1 MTTNNPHPPVFS
13 STNLGNNP
21 GNPNASGYFGG
32 DQLGTESPPE
42 TTQPIPDGQL
52 AYEERLAEQNAFS
65 EQGVFSEQERVEIA
79 ATTNALLARDAN
91 GNLVETNPT
100 IRRLMEESVQEFT
113 QRISENMNTP
123 DMRYV
128 YLRDGVD
135 QTYINAPLNDTTT
148 SSVMRFG
155 ASLQNLY
162 NSRDMLEIEIQ
173 IRGDPYWIGQP
184 RSVYGFSTLENAADF
199 ELGSS
204 YFFLNINLPSENG
217 PSKEYMITGLYRV
230 ISVIS
235 EYRNGKFVQYLK
247 AYREAIINTRTVIA
261 ALESGEGI
269 MPNIAPN
276 APLDGSAG
284 SNGGQVGGGQT
295 GATAPGEQG
304 DELGGPAESNG
315 EPFVPEEFEGNHRL
329 QTDPRQAEINRVL
342 AQTGD
347 ELGITVIQ
355 DLNSRQ
361 VAYREIVGVNE
372 DGIPVDTAG
381 STSGR
386 HQRGAA
392 DVQLVYQGRTLS
404 INNPND
410 VPIIQA
416 FTERFYQNT
425 TSAGQIPGVGIGTNY
440 MSGTSFHYDISGR
453 GYYWGNGEEME
464 GAPAWLARMDARYR

>member
-13 STNLGNNP
+13 STNVGNNP

-32 DQLGTESPPE
+32 DQLGTESLPE
-42 TTQPIPDGQL
+42 STQPIPDGQL
-52 AYEERLAEQNAFS
+52 AYEERLAEQNAF
-65 EQGVFSEQERVEIA
+65 GPDITEQERVA
-79 ATTNALLARDAN
+79 AAQTTNALLARDAD
-91 GNLVETNPT
+91 GNLVETNPR
-100 IRRLMEESVQEFT
+100 IRGLMEEYRQGII
-113 QRISENMNTP
+113 QRFSENVNTP

-162 NSRDMLEIEIQ
+162 NSRDMLEIEMQ

-284 SNGGQVGGGQT
+284 SNGGRVGGGQT
-295 GATAPGEQG
+295 GPTAPGDQG
-304 DELGGPAESNG
+304 DGLREPAEANG
-315 EPFVPEEFEGNHRL
+315 EPFVPEEFEGDHRL
-329 QTDPRQAEINRVL
+329 QADPRQAEINRVL

-355 DLNSRQ
+355 SDGP
-361 VAYREIVGVNE
+361 VGYREIVGINSEGV
-372 DGIPVDTAG
+372 PYDTAN

-392 DVQLVYQGRTLS
+392 DVQLVYQDRILN

-410 VPIIQA
+410 VAAIQA

-464 GAPAWLARMDARYR
+464 GAPDWLARMDARYR